1 MTVSIKDLP
10 ILVVDD
16 EPLDLEYFT
25 RVLKRDGFKAV
36 EQARDAEE
44 AMAIMGRERFAVLVT
59 DLWMPGINGD
69 ELGRWAKEKSPSLE
83 VILITAEGSV
93 DTASR
98 AVRFGASDYL
108 AKPLESGKV
117 IIESI
122 TRALEKYRRRTRS
135 SEELRQLQAR
145 SDSLSE
151 ILDRLP
157 QGVILVTAD
166 CRVVQVNRVAKEIL
180 VDQDGLKVG
189 REDQLVACRADDTR
203 TLRRLVQEASVRSD
217 DTPSGGAMT
226 ILRTSGTSLSLMVT
240 PMDPLDN
247 LKLKEPVVSV
257 FVVDPEG
264 PAPRVGML
272 RKLYSMTPAEAKLAA
287 HMAQGWSL
295 DQASEA
301 WGVSL
306 STVRTH
312 LKSIFIKTDT
322 SRQVDL
328 VRKLLSGPAMLSPRD
343 DDPEKE

>member
-1 MTVSIKDLP
+1 
-10 ILVVDD
+10 
-16 EPLDLEYFT
+16 
-25 RVLKRDGFKAV
+25 
-36 EQARDAEE
+36 
-44 AMAIMGRERFAVLVT
+44 
-59 DLWMPGINGD
+59 
-69 ELGRWAKEKSPSLE
+69 
-83 VILITAEGSV
+83 
-93 DTASR
+93 
-98 AVRFGASDYL
+98 
-108 AKPLESGKV
+108 
-117 IIESI
+117 
-122 TRALEKYRRRTRS
+122 
-135 SEELRQLQAR
+135 
-145 SDSLSE
+145 
-151 ILDRLP
+151 
-157 QGVILVTAD
+157 
-166 CRVVQVNRVAKEIL
+166 
-180 VDQDGLKVG
+180 
-189 REDQLVACRADDTR
+189 
-203 TLRRLVQEASVRSD
+203 
-217 DTPSGGAMT
+217 MT